1 MHTIQINDDIYKI
14 PGNWDELTPK
24 QLLYLVALTQ
34 SNVPVEQVKVYMMLY
49 CLKAHVCR
57 HKKIFKEYVRI
68 KIGQESE
75 TVRFQIRSR
84 QYSLLPEEISLLADQ
99 FNFLIRKV
107 ENRLNTSLR
116 QYLINPELTTN
127 PYPTLR
133 CRLRKFTGPED
144 QLFDIT
150 FAQFMYLQTYLDAMQ
165 SDPKKINHLLACLWH
180 RGKEFDIN
188 CLDKD
193 AAILQHLPEDKKIT
207 MYWYI
212 LGSLSCMAEAY
223 PRIFSG
229 EGKSNGRVFD
239 SQLRLLDSLAQS
251 DMTKKPEIR
260 KGLFLDALYAM
271 DESIRRKEE
280 TEESLR
286 NR

>member
-1 MHTIQINDDIYKI
+1 MK
-14 PGNWDELTPK
+14 
-24 QLLYLVALTQ
+24 
-34 SNVPVEQVKVYMMLY
+34 
-49 CLKAHVCR
+49 
-57 HKKIFKEYVRI
+57 
-68 KIGQESE
+68 
-75 TVRFQIRSR
+75 
-84 QYSLLPEEISLLADQ
+84 
-99 FNFLIRKV
+99 
-107 ENRLNTSLR
+107 

-239 SQLRLLDSLAQS
+239 SQLRLLDQKAGNQKRSFS
-251 DMTKKPEIR
+251 
-260 KGLFLDALYAM
+260 
-271 DESIRRKEE
+271 
-280 TEESLR
+280 
-286 NR
+286 